1 MTEKLRLIVLGAVGR
16 IPFAGMA
23 WEALHYVEG
32 LRRLG
37 HDVYYVEDTNA
48 WPYDPQTDSSSPNCR
63 HAVGYIAR
71 VMAWA
76 GLSDRWAYRAA
87 DPDSSVHGLS
97 AARFHQLFND
107 ADALINWG
115 GSTVLRDEHLRV
127 PVRAFLET
135 DPGGGEILAAKGDPE
150 TIQLLASHTHFFNW
164 AENLGAPDCRLPAGP
179 VAFQPTHMPL
189 ILDWFAP
196 LQRQHPD
203 RASPA
208 PLRFTTIANWYQPG
222 EIEWRGEVYAWSKH
236 QQFKAYIDL
245 PRRLGR
251 PIELALGS
259 VAREAVQLLAAHGW
273 RVIDAAP
280 FGTDIL
286 PFRDYILGSDGEFT
300 VAKDI
305 YVRLRT
311 GWFSDRSAYYLA
323 AGKPV
328 VTQDTG
334 FGRFL
339 PTGEGLF
346 SFNTMEEILDAFER
360 IQSDYR
366 HHCQAAR
373 ALAEEHFR
381 AETVLAKLV
390 DGLRN

>member
-1 MTEKLRLIVLGAVGR
+1 LIVLGALGG

-23 WEALHYVEG
+23 WEALHYIEG

-48 WPYDPQTDSSSPNCR
+48 WPYDPELDSSSPNCAY
-63 HAVGYIAR
+63 AVSYIAK

-76 GLSDRWAYRAA
+76 GFSDRWAYRAA
-87 DPDSSVHGLS
+87 DPDGSIYGLS
-97 AARFHQLFND
+97 EADFHLLFND

-135 DPGGGEILAAKGDPE
+135 DPGGGDILAATGDPE
-150 TIQLLASHTHFFNW
+150 AIALLTAHTHFFSW
-164 AENLGAPDCRLPAGP
+164 AENLGSPDCRLPTTGP
-179 VAFQPTHMPL
+179 VAYQPTHMPVV
-189 ILDWFAP
+189 LDWFPPTEARP
-196 LQRQHPD
+196 RRDNPTG
-203 RASPA
+203 
-208 PLRFTTIANWYQPG
+208 LRFTTIANWYQPG
-222 EIEWRGEVYAWSKH
+222 KVEWQGEVYAWSKH
-236 QQFKAYIDL
+236 PQFLRYLEL
-245 PRRLGR
+245 PRCLGQ

-259 VAREAVQLLAAHGW
+259 VDDEALQLLGSRGW
-273 RVIDAAP
+273 RVVDAAP
-280 FGTDIL
+280 FGADIL
-286 PFRDYILGSDGEFT
+286 PFRQYIFDSDAEFT
-300 VAKDI
+300 VAKDV

-334 FGRFL
+334 FGSFL

-346 SFNTMEEILDAFER
+346 SFNTMDDVLDAFAR
-360 IQSDYR
+360 IRSDYPR
-366 HHCQAAR
+366 HSQAAR
-373 ALAEEHFR
+373 AIAEEHFR
-381 AETVLAKLV
+381 AEPVLAKLV
-390 DGLRN
+390 EGLKR